1 MRQELEELLC
11 TRYPLIFQNRSSAIS
26 TGSMGRGFSC
36 GDGWFDLID
45 TLCDRLQSW
54 TVHNNAPQVV
64 ASQVKEKWG
73 QLGFYIRGAND
84 EQRGMV
90 LMAQALSGRICE
102 VCGKPGRLLVHQA
115 HMTRCQEHAPEG
127 ALTIE
132 EWKVEW
138 ERKKGGARAPGV
150 GGVRPP
156 P

>member
-26 TGSMGRGFSC
+26 TNRTRWGFSC

-45 TLCDRLQSW
+45 TLCERLQFGID
-54 TVHNNAPQVV
+54 HNNAPQVV

-73 QLGFYIRGAND
+73 QMSFYIREAND

-115 HMTRCQEHAPEG
+115 HMTRCQDHAPEG
-127 ALTIE
+127 ALTKE
-132 EWKVEW
+132 EWTTEW
-138 ERKKGGARAPGV
+138 EKRRGQLG
-150 GGVRPP
+150 
-156 P
+156 